1 MSKFIVEFTEND
13 GFAAGAVFTTLD
25 QAMDYVRQI
34 VASNPAAAEEW
45 EIVEE
50 IE

>member
-1 MSKFIVEFTEND
+1 
-13 GFAAGAVFTTLD
+13 
-25 QAMDYVRQI
+25 MDYVRQI

-50 IE
+50 IEWW